1 MENTMNNSEPK
12 LLDLTKPIQTRNG
25 VKVSWIVDSGA
36 DITYPITYYIEGE
49 GSLYTTTR
57 TGIFQTGQKKQS
69 GLDLLNVEP
78 AIAAGRNPEKLTTE
92 QIKGYRCLSEEE
104 FEALEYNSSQLDI
117 YYSSDGE
124 INCCGDVHFYK
135 GKATTYFTD
144 KPEGYFLPKQE
155 PEKPYWSKPEDV
167 PLDVDWMRHK
177 ERKIRVR
184 ISAVYTH
191 AITCF
196 GIGEIRFEEIKDY
209 ETWDGSEWQECR
221 CK

>member
-1 MENTMNNSEPK
+1 MTADEMIEVIQAWKNGKEIERQYTQTVTWK
-12 LLDLTKPIQTRNG
+12 LVEKNHEFDFRLNRYRIKP
-25 VKVSWIVDSGA
+25 A
-36 DITYPITYYIEGE
+36 
-49 GSLYTTTR
+49 
-57 TGIFQTGQKKQS
+57 
-69 GLDLLNVEP
+69 

-104 FEALEYNSSQLDI
+104 FDGLKYNSLQPDI
-117 YYSSDGE
+117 YYYVDGFFRS
-124 INCCGDVHFYK
+124 CGEESNRFYK
-135 GKATTYFTD
+135 GTPTTYFTD

-167 PLDVDWMRHK
+167 PMDVDWMRHK
-177 ERKIRVR
+177 ERKVRVR

-209 ETWDGSEWQECR
+209 ETWDGTEWKECR
-221 CK
+221 CESI